1 MGIEKI
7 EGENQPV
14 QVASELMQGL
24 GAMYTTENLLD
35 ELEAQLK
42 PTKRWSFWAD
52 RIEAIR
58 LLTKR
63 DTEAFEDQTRELEI
77 AVGLLEELGQAH
89 EYRCR
94 AYPKL
99 YKRVGSA

>member
-1 MGIEKI
+1 MPDTTETTRIAA
-7 EGENQPV
+7 N
-14 QVASELMQGL
+14 ASELMQGL

-42 PTKRWSFWAD
+42 PTKRWSFWAE

-77 AVGLLEELGQAH
+77 AVGLLEELGQSH

-99 YKRVGSA
+99 YKRIPKAL

>member
-1 MGIEKI
+1 
-7 EGENQPV
+7 
-14 QVASELMQGL
+14 MQGL

-94 AYPKL
+94 AYPKI
-99 YKRVGSA
+99 YKRWGSPNGNENLPALDG

>member
-1 MGIEKI
+1 MSNKPTAEA
-7 EGENQPV
+7 
-14 QVASELMQGL
+14 ASWLNDGL
-24 GAMYTTENLLD
+24 GGMYTVDKLLD
-35 ELEAQLK
+35 ELTAELE

-52 RIEAIR
+52 RIEAVR
-58 LLTKR
+58 L
-63 DTEAFEDQTRELEI
+63 DTRRNKEAFDDQSRELEI

-99 YKRVGSA
+99 YRRV

>member
-1 MGIEKI
+1 MR
-7 EGENQPV
+7 
-14 QVASELMQGL
+14 GL